1 MSDLLIIALMTVFL
15 YVFLQAL
22 AWEKFKVLRIETKKV
37 RQDMTNLADRKQ
49 KLDKV
54 GTILMFFF
62 QYGLETD

>member
-1 MSDLLIIALMTVFL
+1 ML